1 MSRMNWRGCLLG
13 TAVLCMLAG
22 MAFAGDNASSAQGDS
37 GDKVARLET
46 LLNAQQMKIEALEE
60 QLASAN
66 AQDQDAQRVEAMK
79 QQIREVLSEQEFRE
93 SLMPSMLQAGYDKGF
108 FIKSS
113 DEKFLMKIG
122 GLMQFRWT
130 HVGTRSNN
138 RYLTPRL
145 ERDDRTG
152 FDFNRLR
159 INFKGHVYDPNLTY
173 YVEWHSD
180 AAAGYDTVLSWA
192 YIDYKFCEAFHVR
205 MGKFKSASTRA
216 NTTAHENLQFMSR
229 PMVDEVFGLGFN
241 LGVRFWGELFEKKL
255 TYFLDVTN
263 SLSSGENF
271 GGGRTITTDG
281 NRQLDGNPALAFR
294 AVWHALGEEGAAD
307 FASQSDVEFHESP
320 ALDLGF
326 HYAFNDDQYDAITT
340 RIPFPLPRQTL
351 GEGAFGLTNTNGL
364 QINQFG
370 FDTAFKYMGFSAT
383 AEYILRMVDPRRAGR
398 QPYAN
403 WWLMTRQGD
412 TTVQHG
418 TYLQFGYFLPIP
430 GMEKKFEAVA
440 RVGGIWALANG
451 RDCSLEYGAGV
462 NYYLEGNNVKLQTDV
477 VKIDESP
484 TSSSYKSLANV
495 NDDAL
500 MFRVQL
506 QVAF

>member
-1 MSRMNWRGCLLG
+1 
-13 TAVLCMLAG
+13 MLAG
-22 MAFAGDNASSAQGDS
+22 VAFAGDGASPAQGDS

-60 QLASAN
+60 QLASAS
-66 AQDQDAQRVEAMK
+66 AQDQDAARVEAMK

-93 SLMPSMLQAGYDKGF
+93 SLMPSMMQAGYDGGF

-113 DEKFLMKIG
+113 DENFLMKVG

-130 HVGTRSNN
+130 HYGTRSDN
-138 RYLTPRL
+138 RYLNTRW

-152 FDFNRLR
+152 FDFQRLR
-159 INFKGHVYDPNLTY
+159 INFKGHVFDPKLTY
-173 YVEWHSD
+173 LLELSSD
-180 AAAGYDTVLSWA
+180 APAGYDTRLSWA

-229 PMVDEVFGLGFN
+229 PMVDAVFGLGFN
-241 LGVRFWGELFEKKL
+241 MGVRFWGELFEKKL
-255 TYFLDVTN
+255 TYYLDVTN
-263 SLSSGENF
+263 SLSNGENF
-271 GGGRTITTDG
+271 GSGRTITNDPAE
-281 NRQLDGNPALAFR
+281 LDGNPALAFR

-320 ALDLGF
+320 ALDIGF
-326 HYAFNDDQYDAITT
+326 HYAFNDDLQDLVST
-340 RIPFPLPRQTL
+340 RIPFPLPRPGP

-370 FDTAFKYMGFSAT
+370 FDSAFKYMGFSAT
-383 AEYILRMVDPRRAGR
+383 SEYILRIVDPRRAGR

-403 WWLMTRQGD
+403 WWLMTRQAD

-418 TYLQFGYFLPIP
+418 AYLQFGYFLPIP
-430 GMEKKFEAVA
+430 GLEKKLEAVA

-451 RDCSLEYGAGV
+451 RDCSLEYALGM
-462 NYYLEGNNVKLQTDV
+462 NYYLQGNHVKLQTDV
-477 VKIDESP
+477 TKIDESP
-484 TSSSYKSLANV
+484 ISSSHKSLANV

-500 MFRVQL
+500 MLRVQL